1 MQVQYPPT
9 RGVPFRACAKFIKTG
24 HQCYICFNR
33 DKFHL
38 EVGCP
43 VFAEHDLVIIKDP
56 VKAKS
61 IREEF
66 KARPPPKGRAP
77 RGQHAKKGGQD
88 SPTPPPPTP
97 IHQPPGTPA
106 QENPSAHRA
115 TSLEPP
121 TRFSPPPIPP
131 SGFEDDN
138 YWARA
143 GCEYFDGDDI
153 AFDPDDDNAF
163 EYNWADV
170 PYANEPAAEEHKT
183 NADFSN
189 YYITASARRSTAK
202 HVSAA
207 LTSVAHKALKSPNT
221 IISKPVNLGVQ
232 CCANS
237 GATDHMFPDRHAF
250 ISYHPTPNCFVE
262 LGDGTKLRQMGKGS
276 AKIMLNDKVI
286 LLRNVLHVPQLQEPL
301 YSLRRHSQMPECGYF
316 SSFDTGSHLLFPTS
330 VLEIDTS
337 IDNIL
342 DFQSIGASHSSGLD
356 YAEPREYPQPKA
368 RPATIIPPDNDT
380 LDHLSVSFRIPTP
393 KSGSPPPIGV
403 YH

>member
-1 MQVQYPPT
+1 
-9 RGVPFRACAKFIKTG
+9 
-24 HQCYICFNR
+24 
-33 DKFHL
+33 
-38 EVGCP
+38 
-43 VFAEHDLVIIKDP
+43 
-56 VKAKS
+56 
-61 IREEF
+61 
-66 KARPPPKGRAP
+66 
-77 RGQHAKKGGQD
+77 
-88 SPTPPPPTP
+88 
-97 IHQPPGTPA
+97 
-106 QENPSAHRA
+106 
-115 TSLEPP
+115 
-121 TRFSPPPIPP
+121 
-131 SGFEDDN
+131 
-138 YWARA
+138 
-143 GCEYFDGDDI
+143 
-153 AFDPDDDNAF
+153 
-163 EYNWADV
+163 V

-189 YYITASARRSTAK
+189 YYITASARRTTAK

-232 CCANS
+232 CCADS

-316 SSFDTGSHLLFPTS
+316 SSFDTGSHLLFPTF

-356 YAEPREYPQPKA
+356 YAEPREYPKPKA
-368 RPATIIPPDNDT
+368 RPATLIPPDQDT
-380 LDHLSVSFRIPTP
+380 LDHLA
-393 KSGSPPPIGV
+393 SPIAFQLQNPAPRLPV
-403 YH
+403 LLLLPLLHQSHLKTHLALLVPLP